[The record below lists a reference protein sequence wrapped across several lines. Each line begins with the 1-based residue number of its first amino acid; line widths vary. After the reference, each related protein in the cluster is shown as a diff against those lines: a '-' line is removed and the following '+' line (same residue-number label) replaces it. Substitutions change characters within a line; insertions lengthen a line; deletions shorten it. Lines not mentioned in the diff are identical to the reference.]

1 MYWAYR
7 DAFARLRGTNLGLQN
22 SGGYTSWFGQRG
34 MKWEEFSRN
43 IDSKMDRLPPPY
55 FILIQLGS
63 NDLGVTKTLGDK

>member
-1 MYWAYR
+1 
-7 DAFARLRGTNLGLQN
+7 
-22 SGGYTSWFGQRG
+22 

>member
-1 MYWAYR
+1 VYWAYR

-43 IDSKMDRLPPPY
+43 IDSKMDRLPP
-55 FILIQLGS
+55 
-63 NDLGVTKTLGDK
+63 DRRKTCNKKLSRAL